1 MHGAS
6 QLPSQL
12 GTTSSARPEAC
23 LVLYQVSWKREPS
36 THTVHTYIRTYMVFG
51 RRLHTYVQRCILKPL
66 TSADL
71 NFSSISGGS
80 TLTIS
85 LGPAWFSTA
94 CTHKQTT
101 SSFHTTAGLN
111 KNTFT
116 CRKTMQG
123 ITESRQCIGDVA
135 AIAAALRSST
145 TQQHYAAALHSSTTQ
160 QHYAAA
166 LRSST
171 TQQHYAAA
179 LHSSTTQQH
188 YAAALRSSTTQQH
201 YAAALRSSTT
211 QQHYAAALRSST
223 TQQHYAAALRS
234 STTQQH
240 YATALR
246 SSTKQQH
253 YAAALR
259 SSTTQ
264 YPYEHTWLTTL
275 AAETGPVALSGLC
288 LAGPGGALH
297 VTFWLS
303 VLVEGILHM
312 QTYNTDRQQT
322 CVHPDH

>member
-116 CRKTMQG
+116 CRAFACRKTMQG

-135 AIAAALRSST
+135 ALHSSTTQQHHAAALRSST
-145 TQQHYAAALHSSTTQ
+145 TQQHYT
-160 QHYAAA
+160 AA
-166 LRSST
+166 LRSAHMST
-171 TQQHYAAA
+171 
-179 LHSSTTQQH
+179 
-188 YAAALRSSTTQQH
+188 
-201 YAAALRSSTT
+201 
-211 QQHYAAALRSST
+211 
-223 TQQHYAAALRS
+223 
-234 STTQQH
+234 
-240 YATALR
+240 
-246 SSTKQQH
+246 
-253 YAAALR
+253 
-259 SSTTQ
+259 
-264 YPYEHTWLTTL
+264 
-275 AAETGPVALSGLC
+275 
-288 LAGPGGALH
+288 PGSQL
-297 VTFWLS
+297 
-303 VLVEGILHM
+303 
-312 QTYNTDRQQT
+312 
-322 CVHPDH
+322 